1 MYTSRRFALLHVPRD
16 QLRAMHKRAF
26 HLRDYKT
33 LVGRIKKMK
42 FEGVPDAAWLVDWRQ
57 ICHYGGD
64 PKLAT
69 IQALMPDNDNER
81 LLELQYRYLLYPM
94 SVTSPSYLPRRLPHT
109 TLRRTGQS
117 VCNPDLEPRRKL
129 AQHHTTS
136 LHNDEIMAC
145 EFVRPADQPK
155 HS

>member
-109 TLRRTGQS
+109 TLRRNWAICVQS
-117 VCNPDLEPRRKL
+117 RFRASPQARTASHDESAQRRN
-129 AQHHTTS
+129 HG
-136 LHNDEIMAC
+136 
-145 EFVRPADQPK
+145 V
-155 HS
+155 